1 MRHLYY
7 LLMLT
12 SALFVLPSLSSAQP
26 DESRDY
32 QDGARGTVTLPQ
44 GDRSF
49 ADQVVSYTPGTG
61 RIVESATNPEK
72 ALGAP
77 DFTGDVTDG
86 TFVSLGC
93 DGSVVLRFAD
103 NALVDIDGPD
113 LYVFEVGPRV
123 EGMTLAISEEGQ
135 TWIELGEISGGRAEV
150 DIAGAAQANAS
161 YRFVRLTDDGEGC
174 DTNYAGAD
182 IDAVAAIGSA
192 MRFVLD
198 GAVLFEHD
206 SAGLRD
212 EARAALDELAADIAA
227 ARLDRFRVVG
237 HTDSTG
243 SDDYNAA
250 LSVARATAVKDYLG
264 AVEALSGVA
273 MSAEGRGEAEPIAS
287 NDTEE
292 GRARNRRVE
301 IVGH

>member
-1 MRHLYY
+1 MRHFCYS
-7 LLMLT
+7 LMLA
-12 SALFVLPSLSSAQP
+12 SALSLYPSISSAQP
-26 DESRDY
+26 SESRAY

-49 ADQVVSYTPGTG
+49 ADAVIGYTPGTG
-61 RIVESATNPEK
+61 RVVDSATNPEK

-93 DGSVVLRFAD
+93 DGSIVLQFTD

-123 EGMTLAISEEGQ
+123 EGMNLAISEEGER
-135 TWIELGEISGGRAEV
+135 WIDLGEISGGRAEV
-150 DIAGAAQANAS
+150 DIAGSAQADAS
-161 YRFVRLTDDGEGC
+161 YRLVRLKDDGVGC

-198 GAVLFEHD
+198 GSVLFEHD
-206 SAGLRD
+206 STGLRD
-212 EARAALDELAADIAA
+212 EARATLDELAADIAA
-227 ARLDRFRVVG
+227 AGLDRFRVVG

-264 AVEALSGVA
+264 AVDALAGA
-273 MSAEGRGEAEPIAS
+273 TISAQGRGEAEPIAS
-287 NDTEE
+287 NATEE